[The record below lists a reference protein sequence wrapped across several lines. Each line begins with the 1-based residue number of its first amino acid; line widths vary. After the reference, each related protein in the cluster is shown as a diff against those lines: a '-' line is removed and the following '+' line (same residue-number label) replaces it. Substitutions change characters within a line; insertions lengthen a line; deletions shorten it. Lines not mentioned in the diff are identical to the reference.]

1 MSDDPTQG
9 EDQTPE
15 EEAPASEEDAAA
27 EAPAAPEEPVP
38 AEDPP
43 AEVPDDADVAPA
55 GEPEEQAAP
64 PDEAPAEEPAAEA
77 GDEPPADE
85 PAEADETPG
94 PDPAPAEEVP
104 AEDADTDDAEE
115 ADDQP
120 AEAPAAEK
128 RAKDQAPGADLEPLL
143 IEDERVLSAE
153 ERARLEAEQEEAAA
167 AAAAESD
174 VVADEPALRE
184 GATLDLPAGSRIQ
197 ATGKRK
203 TAIARVVIVKG
214 GGEFLVNRKSVEEYF
229 PRSLHQ
235 TIARQAIT
243 TSGYDSQVDIKV
255 RVHGGGV
262 SGQADAVRHATA
274 RALIE
279 IDPELRGELKS
290 RGMLTRDAREKERR
304 KAGLKKARKKPQ
316 FSKR

>member
-1 MSDDPTQG
+1 MSDDPTQ
-9 EDQTPE
+9 E
-15 EEAPASEEDAAA
+15 EG
-27 EAPAAPEEPVP
+27 AAPDEETNGTPEPVP
-38 AEDPP
+38 ADDPP
-43 AEVPDDADVAPA
+43 AEVPDEADVGPSAPA
-55 GEPEEQAAP
+55 EAPSGETTAEAPDEQTAP
-64 PDEAPAEEPAAEA
+64 PAEAPAEEAPADDGDEDTPAA
-77 GDEPPADE
+77 
-85 PAEADETPG
+85 
-94 PDPAPAEEVP
+94 DPAPAEEVP
-104 AEDADTDDAEE
+104 ADE
-115 ADDQP
+115 P

-128 RAKDQAPGADLEPLL
+128 KAKDVAPGADLEPLL
-143 IEDERVLSAE
+143 IEEERELSAE
-153 ERARLEAEQEEAAA
+153 ERARLEAEREEAEA

-184 GATLDLPAGSRIQ
+184 GAKLDLAADARIQ

-203 TAIARVVIVKG
+203 TAIARVVVVKG
-214 GGEFLVNRKSVEEYF
+214 KGNFLVNKKEIEEYF

-235 TIARQAIT
+235 TVARQALA
-243 TSGYDSQVDIKV
+243 TSGYDSQVDVTV

-279 IDPELRGELKS
+279 IDPDLRGELKR

-304 KAGLKKARKKPQ
+304 KAGLKKARKRPQ

>member
-1 MSDDPTQG
+1 MSDDPTQ
-9 EDQTPE
+9 E
-15 EEAPASEEDAAA
+15 EGASPEEDAPV
-27 EAPAAPEEPVP
+27 EEPAAPEE
-38 AEDPP
+38 A
-43 AEVPDDADVAPA
+43 AP
-55 GEPEEQAAP
+55 EPEEQAAP
-64 PDEAPAEEPAAEA
+64 PDEAPEEEPVAETPEEEPVVEAPGAGSDPATEAESTSEPDEGSDPTSAEA
-77 GDEPPADE
+77 SDPPVADR
-85 PAEADETPG
+85 
-94 PDPAPAEEVP
+94 PAPES
-104 AEDADTDDAEE
+104 
-115 ADDQP
+115 
-120 AEAPAAEK
+120 K
-128 RAKDQAPGADLEPLL
+128 KKDVAPGADLEPLL
-143 IEDERVLSAE
+143 IEDERELSAE

-167 AAAAESD
+167 AAAAETD
-174 VVADEPALRE
+174 VVAEEPALRE
-184 GATLDLPAGSRIQ
+184 GAKLDLPEGTRIQ

-203 TAIARVVIVKG
+203 TAIARVVMVQG

-235 TIARQAIT
+235 TIARQAIV
-243 TSGYDSQVDIKV
+243 TSGYDSQIDVKV

-279 IDPELRGELKS
+279 IDPELRGELKR